1 MLAIIS
7 LKLPLLARLLLLPS
21 VFSFSTSVIVSGDPG
36 LSWSVSTVV
45 NSPDFLS
52 TPTILQGRGLGGGL
66 GFSSGDS
73 VISVLV
79 LEPEPELVSKAAAR
93 RPMMEEEL
101 CLIFSGAEQEPASTS
116 SWVESEVSAV
126 SGLKSEEGEVRL
138 LARPVELK
146 RRLVVRTEANTQTP
160 G

>member
-1 MLAIIS
+1 
-7 LKLPLLARLLLLPS
+7 
-21 VFSFSTSVIVSGDPG
+21 
-36 LSWSVSTVV
+36 
-45 NSPDFLS
+45 
-52 TPTILQGRGLGGGL
+52 
-66 GFSSGDS
+66 
-73 VISVLV
+73 
-79 LEPEPELVSKAAAR
+79 
-93 RPMMEEEL
+93 MEEEL

-160 G
+160 GRTMLRT